1 VQRDLWRDDAQ
12 VVRIVL
18 GKRYSETPGA
28 LMKVLKADGE
38 AA

>member
-1 VQRDLWRDDAQ
+1 VQ

-18 GKRYSETPGA
+18 EERYSETPGA
-28 LMKVLKADGE
+28 QVKVEVTVGE